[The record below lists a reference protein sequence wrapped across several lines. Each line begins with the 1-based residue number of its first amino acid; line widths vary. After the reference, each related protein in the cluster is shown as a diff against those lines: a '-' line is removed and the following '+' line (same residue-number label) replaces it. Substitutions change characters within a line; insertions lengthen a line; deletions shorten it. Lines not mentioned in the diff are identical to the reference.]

1 MIAATQN
8 NPSQTGAE
16 LSVQSITLSDAI
28 APPVNHAPILDRLAD
43 VQLPAEPSLWPAI
56 TIISAIIITVGLVYL
71 RFRRRQTSST
81 TDTSNNAQQALERL
95 AIVEKAWADGEIDA
109 RETAYR
115 LNTLLRLGLNLPQLN
130 HRCPAALADHHH
142 AWQQTQQLFNQLRYQ
157 PHTAQPLNSSTF
169 NQVRLWLSSS
179 QQTQQGEHN
188 V

>member
-1 MIAATQN
+1 MITATQN
-8 NPSQTGAE
+8 SPSQTSVE

-56 TIISAIIITVGLVYL
+56 TIISAIMITVGLVYL
-71 RFRRRQTSST
+71 HFRRRQASST
-81 TDTSNNAQQALERL
+81 TDTSSNAQQALERL
-95 AIVEKAWADGEIDA
+95 TIVEKAWADGEIDA
-109 RETAYR
+109 RETAFR

-130 HRCPAALADHHH
+130 HHCPAALADHHH
-142 AWQQTQQLFNQLRYQ
+142 AWQQTHQLFNQLRYQ
-157 PHTAQPLNSSTF
+157 PHTTQPLNSSTF
-169 NQVRLWLSSS
+169 DQVRLWLTTS

>member
-1 MIAATQN
+1 MIADTQN
-8 NPSQTGAE
+8 SPSQTGVE
-16 LSVQSITLSDAI
+16 LSAQSITLSDAI

-56 TIISAIIITVGLVYL
+56 TIISAIVITVGLVYL
-71 RFRRRQTSST
+71 HFHHRQASPT
-81 TDTSNNAQQALERL
+81 TNTSNNAQQALERL
-95 AIVEKAWADGEIDA
+95 TIVEKAWADGEIDA

-130 HRCPAALADHHH
+130 HHCPAALADHHH

-169 NQVRLWLSSS
+169 GQVRLWLSSS

>member
-1 MIAATQN
+1 MIADTQN
-8 NPSQTGAE
+8 SPSQTGVE
-16 LSVQSITLSDAI
+16 LSPQSIMLSDAV

-56 TIISAIIITVGLVYL
+56 TIISAIMITVGLVYL
-71 RFRRRQTSST
+71 
-81 TDTSNNAQQALERL
+81 
-95 AIVEKAWADGEIDA
+95 VEKAWSNGEIDA

-130 HRCPAALADHHH
+130 HHCPAALADHHH
-142 AWQQTQQLFNQLRYQ
+142 AWQQTHQLFNQLRYQ
-157 PHTAQPLNSSTF
+157 PHTAHVLTSSTF
-169 NQVRLWLSSS
+169 DQVRLWLSSS

>member
-1 MIAATQN
+1 MIADTQSS
-8 NPSQTGAE
+8 PSQTGVE
-16 LSVQSITLSDAI
+16 LSPQSIMLSDAV

-56 TIISAIIITVGLVYL
+56 TIISAIMITVGLVYL
-71 RFRRRQTSST
+71 RFRHHQTSPT
-81 TDTSNNAQQALERL
+81 TDTGDNAQQALERL
-95 AIVEKAWADGEIDA
+95 TIVEKAWSNGEIDA

-130 HRCPAALADHHH
+130 HHCPAALAAHHH
-142 AWQQTQQLFNQLRYQ
+142 AWQQTHQLFNQLRYQ

-169 NQVRLWLSSS
+169 GQVRLWLSSS